1 MLYYLVFINYIFI
14 FVGDSMG
21 SVLGYDVLCRNPDS
35 HSLHNASRH
44 STPEHIHKKNE
55 NGIIINCIT

>member
-1 MLYYLVFINYIFI
+1 
-14 FVGDSMG
+14 MG